1 MKGTILLA
9 TAAAALASVAVF
21 ENGAL
26 TDIASTESS
35 QVDASLPQ
43 LPKTVPADKG
53 VGTVSTYAFPSV
65 GKVTLYQ
72 PKGPPKGAVIFLS
85 GDGGWNPGV
94 MNMARRIAGQGAVV
108 AGVSTPAFLKSLE
121 GDSSK
126 CINPNFALRAL
137 AQDIQHRAG
146 MRSYVHPIL
155 GGYSSGATVAFATLA
170 QSPANIWRGVVSMG
184 FGPDQAGQ
192 KPWCAAPGFTATRI
206 SKPEHGWW
214 FDAKTISSPWFV
226 LQGMQDQVVDAV
238 VARNFVAK
246 YANARLFELPKV
258 GHGFGVEANWMP
270 QFQQIFVALMDSGPA
285 TTVAADPGLP
295 VTLVADAS
303 APKSSTMAVMY
314 SGDGGWAD
322 LDANVAST
330 LAARGI
336 PVVGIDSLRYFW
348 TARSPQGIGQDLGQ
362 LIAHWSNKL
371 GRPNVMV
378 LGYSFGAD
386 AAPFAVAHLPP
397 AERKQVV
404 RLGLLGLSSNADM
417 QFHLSNWLDYS
428 GPQSLPTI
436 PAIKALKPM
445 SMVCIRG
452 SDEDDNACPSI
463 PSGLARQVVLPGGH
477 HYNGRGDLIADA
489 FTAGMTM

>member
-26 TDIASTESS
+26 TDIAPTEAS

-170 QSPANIWRGVVSMG
+170 PISREHLARGRFNGIWSGSGGSEALVRSARIYRHT
-184 FGPDQAGQ
+184 DQQAG
-192 KPWCAAPGFTATRI
+192 TR
-206 SKPEHGWW
+206 
-214 FDAKTISSPWFV
+214 
-226 LQGMQDQVVDAV
+226 MVV
-238 VARNFVAK
+238 
-246 YANARLFELPKV
+246 
-258 GHGFGVEANWMP
+258 
-270 QFQQIFVALMDSGPA
+270 
-285 TTVAADPGLP
+285 
-295 VTLVADAS
+295 
-303 APKSSTMAVMY
+303 
-314 SGDGGWAD
+314 
-322 LDANVAST
+322 
-330 LAARGI
+330 
-336 PVVGIDSLRYFW
+336 
-348 TARSPQGIGQDLGQ
+348 
-362 LIAHWSNKL
+362 
-371 GRPNVMV
+371 
-378 LGYSFGAD
+378 
-386 AAPFAVAHLPP
+386 
-397 AERKQVV
+397 
-404 RLGLLGLSSNADM
+404 
-417 QFHLSNWLDYS
+417 
-428 GPQSLPTI
+428 
-436 PAIKALKPM
+436 
-445 SMVCIRG
+445 
-452 SDEDDNACPSI
+452 
-463 PSGLARQVVLPGGH
+463 
-477 HYNGRGDLIADA
+477 
-489 FTAGMTM
+489 